1 MSTETLILRK
11 QEKLKLLQE
20 HVLNTTHKCFQ
31 ACYPHTNNIIFST
44 YTFVGEQPVV
54 TVVVRCPKC
63 KQLTYLLYT
72 FDSPNIPIYRENYA
86 NIPFINSFFKNYS
99 PENINNSPLFYQ
111 HLICTL
117 HNFYMHLLI
126 QGERKK
132 QKSFVSIP
140 SILGYCRTHTLM
152 TQPISF
158 LQNALYS
165 DDTKKNRE
173 ILLSILSLS
182 RKQIHEI
189 NTLAREKY

>member
-1 MSTETLILRK
+1 MSKLTVQQ

-20 HVLNTTHKCFQ
+20 HVLNTNHKCFQ
-31 ACYPHTNNIIFST
+31 ACYPRTSNIIFST
-44 YTFVGEQPVV
+44 YTFIGEEPIV

-111 HLICTL
+111 HLIGTL
-117 HNFYMHLLI
+117 NNYYMHLLI
-126 QGERKK
+126 KQHRKSK
-132 QKSFVSIP
+132 YFVSIVQMLNYCKKHT
-140 SILGYCRTHTLM
+140 ILAH
-152 TQPISF
+152 PISF
-158 LQNALYS
+158 LQNLLSS
-165 DDTKKNRE
+165 DNTKKNRQT
-173 ILLSILSLS
+173 LFAILSLS

>member
-1 MSTETLILRK
+1 MSKEVLTLQQ

-44 YTFVGEQPVV
+44 YTFAGEEPVV

-72 FDSPNIPIYRENYA
+72 LDNCNIPIYRQNYT

-99 PENINNSPLFYQ
+99 PDKFTITIPFYQ
-111 HLICTL
+111 HLVGTL
-117 HNFYMHLLI
+117 NNYYMHLLL
-126 QGERKK
+126 K
-132 QKSFVSIP
+132 QKRKPKYFVSITR
-140 SILGYCRTHTLM
+140 ILSYCQKHALLA
-152 TQPISF
+152 QPISF
-158 LQNALYS
+158 LKNMLYS
-165 DDTKKNRE
+165 DNTKKNRQT
-173 ILLSILSLS
+173 LFAILSLS

>member
-1 MSTETLILRK
+1 MSKLTVQQ

-20 HVLNTTHKCFQ
+20 HVLNTNHKCFQ
-31 ACYPHTNNIIFST
+31 ACYPRTSNIIFST
-44 YTFVGEQPVV
+44 YTFIGEEPIV

-72 FDSPNIPIYRENYA
+72 LDNCNIPIYRENYA

-111 HLICTL
+111 HLIGTL
-117 HNFYMHLLI
+117 NNYYMHLLI
-126 QGERKK
+126 KQHRKSK
-132 QKSFVSIP
+132 YFVSIVQMLNYCKKHT
-140 SILGYCRTHTLM
+140 ILAH
-152 TQPISF
+152 PISF
-158 LQNALYS
+158 LQNLLYS
-165 DDTKKNRE
+165 DNTKKNRQT
-173 ILLSILSLS
+173 LFAILSLS

>member
-1 MSTETLILRK
+1 MPKLTIQ

-44 YTFVGEQPVV
+44 YAFVGEEPVV

-63 KQLTYLLYT
+63 HQLTYLLYT
-72 FDSPNIPIYRENYA
+72 FDSPNIPIYRQNYA

-111 HLICTL
+111 YLVGTL
-117 HNFYMHLLI
+117 NNYYTYLLLKDK
-126 QGERKK
+126 QQRK
-132 QKSFVSIP
+132 QKHYVDIAQ
-140 SILGYCRTHTLM
+140 ILGYCRTHTLM

-158 LQNALYS
+158 LKNILYS
-165 DDTKKNRE
+165 DNTIKNRQT
-173 ILLSILSLS
+173 LFAILSLS

>member
-1 MSTETLILRK
+1 MSKLTVQQ

-20 HVLNTTHKCFQ
+20 HVLNTNHKCFQ
-31 ACYPHTNNIIFST
+31 ACYPRTSNIIFST
-44 YTFVGEQPVV
+44 YTFIGEEPIV

-111 HLICTL
+111 HLIGTL
-117 HNFYMHLLI
+117 NSYYMHLLI
-126 QGERKK
+126 KQHRKSK
-132 QKSFVSIP
+132 YFVSIVQMLNYCKKHT
-140 SILGYCRTHTLM
+140 ILAH
-152 TQPISF
+152 PISF
-158 LQNALYS
+158 LQNLLYS
-165 DDTKKNRE
+165 DNTKKNRQT
-173 ILLSILSLS
+173 LFAILSLS

>member
-1 MSTETLILRK
+1 MSTLTVQQ

-20 HVLNTTHKCFQ
+20 HVLNTNHKCFQ
-31 ACYPHTNNIIFST
+31 ACYPRTSNIIFST
-44 YTFVGEQPVV
+44 YTFIGEEPIV

-72 FDSPNIPIYRENYA
+72 FDSPNIPIYRKNYID
-86 NIPFINSFFKNYS
+86 IPFINSFFKQFS
-99 PENINNSPLFYQ
+99 PDRFDITVPFYQ

>member
-1 MSTETLILRK
+1 MSKLTVQQ

-44 YTFVGEQPVV
+44 YTFVGEEPVV

-63 KQLTYLLYT
+63 HQLTYLLYT
-72 FDSPNIPIYRENYA
+72 FDSPNIPIYRQNYA

-99 PENINNSPLFYQ
+99 PDKFDITIPFYQ
-111 HLICTL
+111 HLVGTL
-117 HNFYMHLLI
+117 NNYYMHLLL
-126 QGERKK
+126 K
-132 QKSFVSIP
+132 QKRKPKRYVSIAYV
-140 SILGYCRTHTLM
+140 LGYCQKHTILTH
-152 TQPISF
+152 PISF
-158 LQNALYS
+158 LQNLLYS
-165 DDTKKNRE
+165 DNTMKNRQT
-173 ILLSILSLS
+173 LFAILSLS